1 MRFWQRLSMRGRV
14 LLVCGVVLTVAAL
27 WIGERDLAWVGLIIL
42 LLPLLG
48 LLLVSSTRMRMSCE
62 RTVRPSRC
70 TLGEQM
76 DVVTTLERSAGLPVG
91 ILRFEESV
99 PRALGER
106 PRFAIHTLSG
116 SWRRTVRY
124 TLTGNARGRY
134 EVGPM
139 LVRACDPFG
148 TARAD
153 HRFTSAS
160 QVMVTP
166 KVFPLE
172 AVGSASGPTRSG
184 EATPEQ
190 LGSQGQDD
198 VLIREYRQGDDLRR
212 VHWRS
217 TAHLGEIMVRRE
229 EQSWDPAVSV
239 LLDSRGGRHSGVG
252 ADSSFEWA
260 VSAAASIC
268 THMLDSGY
276 RVRLAD
282 AGGQIMASD
291 DVDVPTAREHALV
304 TLTDERMGDQEDL
317 LAVARACA
325 AQQGGETLVAV
336 LGRITESDVI
346 ALDDARRGRPL
357 SMALV
362 LDTDTFTARRF
373 RSTPEQVDEHD
384 RAVDQLSAHGW
395 QVVTARMDDAVP
407 AAWSR
412 FERTGAVL

>member
-1 MRFWQRLSMRGRV
+1 MRFWQHLSIRGRV
-14 LLVCGVVLTVAAL
+14 LLACGIVLTVIAL
-27 WIGERDLAWVGLIIL
+27 GVGQQDLAWVGLIL
-42 LLPLLG
+42 VLLPVLG
-48 LLLVSSTRMRMSCE
+48 LLLVMSTRMRMGCA

-70 TLGEQM
+70 TLGEELE
-76 DVVTTLERSAGLPVG
+76 VVTTLERSAGLPVG

-106 PRFAIHTLSG
+106 PRFAVHTLSG
-116 SWRRTVRY
+116 SWIRTVRY

-153 HRFTSAS
+153 HRFSSSS

-166 KVFPLE
+166 KVYALG
-172 AVGSASGPTRSG
+172 AIGSTSGPTRSG

-190 LGSQGQDD
+190 VGSQGQDD

-217 TAHLGEIMVRRE
+217 TAHLGDLMVRRE

-239 LLDSRGGRHSGVG
+239 LLDSRGDRHAG
-252 ADSSFEWA
+252 AGAESSFEWA

-268 THMLDSGY
+268 THMLDRGY

-304 TLTDERMGDQEDL
+304 TLTDERMGDQQDL
-317 LAVARACA
+317 LAAARACA
-325 AQQGGETLVAV
+325 TGHGGETVVAV
-336 LGRITESDVI
+336 LGRLTEGDVR
-346 ALDDARRGRPL
+346 ALDDSRKGRPL
-357 SMALV
+357 SLALV

-384 RAVDQLSAHGW
+384 RAVEQLAAHGW
-395 QVVTARMDDAVP
+395 QVVTARRDDAVP
-407 AAWSR
+407 RAWSR
-412 FERTGAVL
+412 FERMGAAL